1 MSTGLLYI
9 RIYLDYLLLCSVD
22 AGLRYAFRQD
32 AEAKCPK
39 KVRAIAISFVDLP
52 VKLWTI
58 SSKVRNALVHAL
70 HGNGG
75 GSRATTRK
83 RKEKA
88 KSATDLASFDLSQ
101 LMQLFQAISKL
112 LELLQGR
119 DGRKFTAAVFEVGF
133 SF

>member
-1 MSTGLLYI
+1 M
-9 RIYLDYLLLCSVD
+9 DYLLLCSVD

-39 KVRAIAISFVDLP
+39 KVRAIAISRVDLP

-75 GSRATTRK
+75 GSQATARK

-119 DGRKFTAAVFEVGF
+119 DG
-133 SF
+133 